1 MTITQASVHHQL
13 DEWMV
18 KTKFKINPISTVTNC
33 YLVNRKNV
41 NRFVNRP
48 WTKAPKP
55 NETQL
60 EVIKECLAATQIQ
73 ELEGKL

>member
-1 MTITQASVHHQL
+1 MRIIQADAHHNL

-18 KTKFKINPISTVTNC
+18 QTKFKIYLNSTVTD
-33 YLVNRKNV
+33 YFLVNRKNV
-41 NRFVNRP
+41 DRFVNRP

-60 EVIKECLAATQIQ
+60 EVIKECLSAMQIQ
-73 ELEGKL
+73 ELEGKR